1 MRLVILIGCLS
12 ALGGA
17 ISARMAPA
25 QLPRTYTNL
34 RVLPKDVTGPDL
46 VTQMKAFTTALGTRC
61 EHCHVGEGNDLSK
74 FDFAAD
80 TKPEKG
86 TARQM
91 MTLVLAVNGPL
102 LKGVGD
108 PAQAVKVTCYTCHRG
123 TLRPPTSP
131 PAGPG
136 AP

>member
-1 MRLVILIGCLS
+1 MRLVMLAGCL
-12 ALGGA
+12 LGTAVTVGA
-17 ISARMAPA
+17 FREPA

-46 VTQMKAFTTALGTRC
+46 VNLMKGFTTALGTRC
-61 EHCHVGEGNDLSK
+61 EHCHVGAGNDLAT
-74 FDFAAD
+74 FDFASDA
-80 TKPEKG
+80 KPEKG

-91 MTLVLAVNGPL
+91 MALVSAVNGPL

-108 PAQAVKVTCYTCHRG
+108 PTQTAKVTCYTCHRG
-123 TLRPPTSP
+123 TLKPLTAP
-131 PAGPG
+131 PG